1 MNERLPQPLTPMPT
15 QEPLDAATALAL
27 RHNPPRLGRLAMAR
41 RRALFGDAVLV
52 RARPT
57 PSLTLEPGQ
66 ALVVGPGA
74 ALANAPLDARSVQ
87 TWVDAAL
94 ELDAD
99 ASLLLPL
106 EPRDAEAPARY
117 VEGLLAL
124 AEALADRPA
133 PASSLAPYCT
143 VPAGTFR
150 LWAIA
155 VARLLLPA
163 GVRVEARHDLVGI
176 RVAQIALGF
185 GADTLSGPIEAD
197 RALPIAGVTRPNE
210 ATRAGLFNLVEQA
223 GLRPT
228 ESSTTP

>member
-1 MNERLPQPLTPMPT
+1 MPT

-27 RHNPPRLGRLAMAR
+27 RYNPPRLGRLAMAR

-57 PSLTLEPGQ
+57 PSVALEPGQ
-66 ALVVGPGA
+66 ALAVGPGA
-74 ALANAPLDARSVQ
+74 ALTNAPFDARSVQ